1 MLSDWLSI
9 GYNIAVFGAWAVI
22 LCASMQE
29 RFSRRT
35 TILLYVLA
43 SPLYFL
49 LPQFVLPYGSLSRA
63 LVGMLSFTILQLF
76 LYREK
81 WYKTLFIVLV
91 LIGVMMLSELLT
103 VAFFTSAE
111 ALQTSVEMNSQPG
124 FHIVNY
130 LFCAVIHGL
139 FLWLFALFLRR
150 YRMRICPSEWLLY
163 VAFPFSQCLLLL
175 GWMDVSRANLD
186 GSRLALMLAA
196 VVICVVA
203 DTAMFAAIRGMT
215 QRSELRSKNALLE
228 TQIASQKEHYSSITA
243 QYQEIRRIRHDIAS
257 HLYTMEILLQQ
268 GKYREAAAYSQEVK
282 TATRYTSQMGNCENP
297 ILDAYLFS
305 RRAEIQQQGIE
316 MTVHTTLPETC
327 GVSDTDLIIAMGN
340 LLDNAVEACKDGPS
354 PQLRVRVQWK
364 KGYVVIESDNTIHNE
379 IQVKKRR
386 IPELERGIGHH
397 ILQELAEKYQGTF
410 THENAGSWFHAQLI
424 MRGDAAHASHCHL

>member
-22 LCASMQE
+22 ICASMQE

-43 SPLYFL
+43 SLLYFL

-203 DTAMFAAIRGMT
+203 GTAMFAAIRGMT

-228 TQIASQKEHYSSITA
+228 TQIASQKEHYSSITPS
-243 QYQEIRRIRHDIAS
+243 IRRFVGFAMILPAIFTPWKSCCSKENIGRLRH
-257 HLYTMEILLQQ
+257 T
-268 GKYREAAAYSQEVK
+268 VK
-282 TATRYTSQMGNCENP
+282 RSKRQP
-297 ILDAYLFS
+297 
-305 RRAEIQQQGIE
+305 
-316 MTVHTTLPETC
+316 VTLPSWAT
-327 GVSDTDLIIAMGN
+327 
-340 LLDNAVEACKDGPS
+340 
-354 PQLRVRVQWK
+354 
-364 KGYVVIESDNTIHNE
+364 
-379 IQVKKRR
+379 VK
-386 IPELERGIGHH
+386 
-397 ILQELAEKYQGTF
+397 IL
-410 THENAGSWFHAQLI
+410 SWTPICFHAALKYSS
-424 MRGDAAHASHCHL
+424 RESK